1 MLGHL
6 QNFTKYIQISPDIND
21 NFYQKYGKN
30 TKKNFLKKNGIFWEI
45 SGKKIPNLGF
55 SAPGI

>member
-1 MLGHL
+1 MLRHL
-6 QNFTKYIQISPDIND
+6 QNLVKYIQISPDIID
-21 NFYQKYGKN
+21 VFYRKNGKN